1 MGWMAPAEDW
11 LMRNFK
17 SNSCFAG
24 AALCS
29 ALFAVAGLAPVPFA
43 AGVAMAQAPVQ
54 EDVWP
59 GIRKELYAQRP
70 IAEDDGVI
78 ALEAPVRAEDAA
90 VVPITMRIP
99 SSVAAQAK
107 ALTLVIEK
115 NPAPI
120 AASFQFGPAAGN
132 GERTISTRVRVDMY
146 SNVRA
151 IVELNDGSLHM
162 VTKFVKAA
170 GGCSAP
176 ALKDAAEALAELGK
190 MKLRMHGANQSPMM
204 QEAQVMIRHP
214 NYSGMQMNQLTGLYI
229 PAKYIE
235 SMQVKRGNEVIF
247 TMEGGIS
254 LSENPNIRFTYA
266 PGADNEIAVTAKD
279 TDGTE
284 FTARLAPKGS

>member
-1 MGWMAPAEDW
+1 
-11 LMRNFK
+11 MRIC
-17 SNSCFAG
+17 NSMSG
-24 AALCS
+24 LAAL
-29 ALFAVAGLAPVPFA
+29 ALCMAAVAVAGLAPAMLFPNA
-43 AGVAMAQAPVQ
+43 AMAQAPVE

-70 IAEDDGVI
+70 ISEEDGAVT
-78 ALEAPVRAEDAA
+78 LEAPVRAEDAA

-99 SSVAAQAK
+99 ANVAAQAK

-120 AASFQFGPAAGN
+120 AASFTFGPAAGN
-132 GERTISTRVRVDMY
+132 GERVISTRVRVDMY

-151 IVELNDGSLHM
+151 IVEMNDGQLHM
-162 VTKFVKAA
+162 ATKYVKAA

-176 ALKDAAEALAELGK
+176 ALKDAEQALAQLGK
-190 MKLRMHGANQSPMM
+190 MKLRLHSAEQSPMM

-229 PAKYIE
+229 PAKYVQ
-235 SMQVKRGNEVIF
+235 SMEVKRGDEIVF

-266 PGADNEIAVTAKD
+266 TGVNNDIVVTAKD
-279 TDGTE
+279 TDGSV
-284 FTARLAPKGS
+284 FTARQSAKGS

>member
-1 MGWMAPAEDW
+1 
-11 LMRNFK
+11 MRTENYL
-17 SNSCFAG
+17 SNLAG
-24 AALCS
+24 AAVCT
-29 ALFAVAGLAPVPFA
+29 ALLVATGIVSVTLAPPA
-43 AGVAMAQAPVQ
+43 AMAQAPVA

-70 IAEDDGVI
+70 IAEEDGDVT
-78 ALEAPVRAEDAA
+78 LEAPVRAEDAA

-99 SSVAAQAK
+99 AKVAAEAK
-107 ALTLVIEK
+107 SLTLVIEK

-120 AASFQFGPAAGN
+120 AATFTFGPAAGT
-132 GERTISTRVRVDMY
+132 GEHVISTRVRVDMY

-151 IVELNDGSLHM
+151 IVELNDGTLHM
-162 VTKFVKAA
+162 TTKFVKAA

-176 ALKDAAEALAELGK
+176 ALKDSEEALAELGK
-190 MKLRMHGANQSPMM
+190 MKLRTLNANQSPMM

-229 PAKYIE
+229 PAKYVE
-235 SMQVKRGNEVIF
+235 SMEVKRGNELIF
-247 TMEGGIS
+247 KMEGGIS

-266 PGADNEIAVTAKD
+266 PGADNEIIVTAKD

-284 FTARLAPKGS
+284 FTARLTPKGS